1 MRGRATVFGELGSGN
16 GKEIVLDCAS
26 GGCNANCEGRF
37 VLRSRAVLRV
47 DYDDGGRA
55 SNDAPRGVFV
65 SDSPPSLM
73 SEELAALRASFGLLC
88 RLPLPATVWLLAI
101 FCVWLESDTVDS
113 LSCGFRACDIASG
126 PAHLGSPGMPMLAST
141 KLARTVTGNVFSLIF
156 STRAVSVTPKTI
168 RWTLLYILLHV
179 LKAVD

>member
-47 DYDDGGRA
+47 DCDDGGRA

-65 SDSPPSLM
+65 SDSPPTLM
-73 SEELAALRASFGLLC
+73 SEELAALRASLGLLC
-88 RLPLPATVWLLAI
+88 RLPLPATV
-101 FCVWLESDTVDS
+101 
-113 LSCGFRACDIASG
+113 
-126 PAHLGSPGMPMLAST
+126 
-141 KLARTVTGNVFSLIF
+141 
-156 STRAVSVTPKTI
+156 
-168 RWTLLYILLHV
+168 
-179 LKAVD
+179 